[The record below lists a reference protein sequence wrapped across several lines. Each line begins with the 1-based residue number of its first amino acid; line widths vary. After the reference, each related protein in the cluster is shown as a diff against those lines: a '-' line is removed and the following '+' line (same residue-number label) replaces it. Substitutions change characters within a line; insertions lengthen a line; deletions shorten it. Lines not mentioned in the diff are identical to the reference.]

1 MSFVHVPVCI
11 QRVVSDDELYKGK
24 AVLFIVM
31 LLEFEVVSVIH
42 KQSKLLEFYVG
53 GVVSKIK

>member
-1 MSFVHVPVCI
+1 MPVCI
-11 QRVVSDDELYKGK
+11 QRVVSDDELYKRK

-31 LLEFEVVSVIH
+31 LLVFEVVSVIH